1 MALIKCPECGR
12 EVSDRAGVCPN
23 CAFPLSSLRKDGT
36 VSIKIANGLAGSVN
50 IYELS
55 SMNVIWSGKSG
66 QIAKFEITQP
76 IEIGILW
83 GAGKKFLP
91 GATIRVEANKKYELA
106 MRQGFFTTGVC
117 INEVDV
123 LDSGR

>member
-1 MALIKCPECGR
+1 MALIKCPECGK
-12 EVSDRAGVCPN
+12 EVSDRAGTCPN
-23 CAFPLSSLRKDGT
+23 CAFPLSSLRTDGP
-36 VSIKIANGLAGSVN
+36 VSIKIPNGLAGTVT
-50 IYELS
+50 IHEVT
-55 SMNVIWSGKSG
+55 SMNVIWSGKSA

-76 IEIGILW
+76 IEIGIKW

-91 GATIRVEANKKYELA
+91 GTTTRVEAGKKYELVT
-106 MRQGFFTTGVC
+106 RQGFFSTGFC

>member
-23 CAFPLSSLRKDGT
+23 CAFPLSSLRQDGT
-36 VSIKIANGLAGSVN
+36 VSIKIANGLAGTVN
-50 IYELS
+50 ICELPG
-55 SMNVIWSGKSG
+55 MNVLWSGKAG
-66 QIAKFEITQP
+66 QIAKFEITHP
-76 IEIGILW
+76 IEIGIRW
-83 GAGKKFLP
+83 GMANKP
-91 GATIRVEANKKYELA
+91 YATTHVEAGKKYELA
-106 MRQGFFTTGVC
+106 WRQGFLASSVC

>member
-1 MALIKCPECGR
+1 MALIKCPECGK

-23 CAFPLSSLRKDGT
+23 CAFPLSSLRQDGV

-50 IYELS
+50 IYEVS
-55 SMNVIWSGKSG
+55 SMKVVWSGKSG

-91 GATIRVEANKKYELA
+91 GATIRVEAGKKYELA
-106 MRQGFFTTGVC
+106 TRQGFFSYGVC

>member
-50 IYELS
+50 IYELP

-66 QIAKFEITQP
+66 QIARFEITQP

-91 GATIRVEANKKYELA
+91 GATIRVEAGKKYELA
-106 MRQGFFTTGVC
+106 WRQGFLTSSVC